1 MKFTGQQKDGST
13 TGLDFF
19 NARYL
24 SGAQGRFT
32 SADPGNAGASLGD
45 PQSWNGYAY
54 VNNNPL
60 NLTDP
65 SGMDAG
71 GFAFCGGGPIACGI
85 GIGIDVGLALW
96 KIFGGGGQST
106 PVTIP
111 RNGPELWN
119 EQPPVGLNTGSVFG
133 GCGLN
138 GICNFEKLE
147 RVQSLG
153 PNPVLDIL
161 FPSSRSRSKTQR
173 ACPAVPTHPAN
184 ASLAQNISSAK
195 QSVSM
200 VLAAPRLNW
209 FYNQVRNKGP
219 WDYKQQG
226 RAYQNFGNFNF
237 GATGAAAGIQSPILL
252 RGAGYAQEQAG
263 TSTPS
268 WGHWYNF
275 RGPFGDDPADQEQI
289 KNGIAYYQNGCK

>member
-119 EQPPVGLNTGSVFG
+119 ERSPVGLNTGSVMG
-133 GCGLN
+133 GCGTN
-138 GICNFEKLE
+138 AICNFEKLE
-147 RVQSLG
+147 KVGSLG
-153 PNPVLDIL
+153 PNPALNL
-161 FPSSRSRSKTQR
+161 SFPSIRSKGQTFKACMAQHANLYSIGGSAEASINLATGTQTSYSDNK
-173 ACPAVPTHPAN
+173 VVNFFGSN
-184 ASLAQNISSAK
+184 ALTGIFYGSSADNAATAANNAPGIIAEAMGRPTTYGRRTT
-195 QSVSM
+195 SILSLN
-200 VLAAPRLNW
+200 LA
-209 FYNQVRNKGP
+209 G
-219 WDYKQQG
+219 
-226 RAYQNFGNFNF
+226 
-237 GATGAAAGIQSPILL
+237 
-252 RGAGYAQEQAG
+252 
-263 TSTPS
+263 
-268 WGHWYNF
+268 
-275 RGPFGDDPADQEQI
+275 
-289 KNGIAYYQNGCK
+289 